1 VFHDADGNYVTA
13 GFEYET
19 IALLGSN
26 CGVHDLDA
34 IAKLDRLCDD
44 LGIDTMEV
52 GVALGVAMEG
62 GMLHFGD
69 VNAMEQLI
77 NAVAAGSLQGKIIG
91 QGATITGRVLGVER
105 VPAVKGQSMSGYDPR
120 AFKVTGVTYATSTMG
135 ADHTTGNCLPGRGGL
150 DCHLPHGQVT
160 LSRDTQVISMACDIL
175 GLCIFVGPVV
185 ETMPFLA
192 SLVTAFHGREVS
204 VTSLR
209 QQAQEVL
216 QIESKFNRL
225 AGISPVQNDIPS
237 FFRTE
242 PLPNNGLLFDVPAIE
257 MIEMDYD

>member
-1 VFHDADGNYVTA
+1 
-13 GFEYET
+13 
-19 IALLGSN
+19 
-26 CGVHDLDA
+26 
-34 IAKLDRLCDD
+34 
-44 LGIDTMEV
+44 
-52 GVALGVAMEG
+52 
-62 GMLHFGD
+62 
-69 VNAMEQLI
+69 
-77 NAVAAGSLQGKIIG
+77 
-91 QGATITGRVLGVER
+91 
-105 VPAVKGQSMSGYDPR
+105 
-120 AFKVTGVTYATSTMG
+120 
-135 ADHTTGNCLPGRGGL
+135 
-150 DCHLPHGQVT
+150 
-160 LSRDTQVISMACDIL
+160 MACDIL